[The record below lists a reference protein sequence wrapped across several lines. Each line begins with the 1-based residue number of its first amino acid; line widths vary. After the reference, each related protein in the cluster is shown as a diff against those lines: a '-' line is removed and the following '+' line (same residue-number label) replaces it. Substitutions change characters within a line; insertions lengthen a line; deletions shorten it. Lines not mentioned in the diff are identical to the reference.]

1 MTLFGSPRDQKK
13 KNGRSYA
20 QISLLAAVPG
30 ILIAAPLIG
39 FFAGN
44 WADQKFG
51 TKPTLMII
59 GIVLGLISAGM
70 EIYRLVK
77 KAEKLGEEDRSDD
90 HDL

>member
-1 MTLFGSPRDQKK
+1 MTLFGSPRDRKK
-13 KNGRSYA
+13 DDDRSYA
-20 QISLLAAVPG
+20 QIGLLAAVPG

-39 FFAGN
+39 YFAGN

-51 TKPTLMII
+51 TEPTLMII
-59 GIVLGLISAGM
+59 GIVLGLVSAGM

-77 KAEKLGEEDRSDD
+77 KAEKIGDEGRSNR